1 MAIYLP
7 PDKVLDNPE
16 FIKVIPKTDGLGGS
30 KMNQVTHF
38 TVLPSINDGW
48 DKVVYF
54 RHIGVYNDVES
65 IKNGFGGFVYI
76 LTNIQYPGK
85 CKIGMTTTSPEK
97 RLQKINNSGVV
108 VDWELAYTFKCTRP
122 YDFEQ
127 ALHLQLNYCRS
138 RKDREFF
145 DVEPTEVISL
155 IEQMSDNFGP
165 L

>member
-1 MAIYLP
+1 
-7 PDKVLDNPE
+7 
-16 FIKVIPKTDGLGGS
+16 
-30 KMNQVTHF
+30 
-38 TVLPSINDGW
+38 
-48 DKVVYF
+48 
-54 RHIGVYNDVES
+54 
-65 IKNGFGGFVYI
+65 
-76 LTNIQYPGK
+76 
-85 CKIGMTTTSPEK
+85 
-97 RLQKINNSGVV
+97 VV

-127 ALHLQLNYCRS
+127 ALHLQLDYCRS